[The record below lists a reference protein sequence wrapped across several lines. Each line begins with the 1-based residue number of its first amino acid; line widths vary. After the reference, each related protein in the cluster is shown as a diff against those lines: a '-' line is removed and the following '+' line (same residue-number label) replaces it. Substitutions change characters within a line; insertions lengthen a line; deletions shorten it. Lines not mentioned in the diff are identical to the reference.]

1 MFLKKRNETP
11 QPDRAGNPSG
21 CGVFLCFFLHK
32 IAIEQKADPQSGGG
46 FGCEKRKSRK
56 DNMSGF
62 RGVFQLKNSNR
73 YRVDIGFKG
82 KRYYVGLFDN
92 YDEAVQA
99 RLAAENLIHNGFIQK
114 WKEWN
119 EKEKEDPEW
128 GKEHPLV
135 FDVKKEDGE
144 IRVSVCDE

>member
-1 MFLKKRNETP
+1 
-11 QPDRAGNPSG
+11 
-21 CGVFLCFFLHK
+21 
-32 IAIEQKADPQSGGG
+32 
-46 FGCEKRKSRK
+46 
-56 DNMSGF
+56 MSGF
-62 RGVFQLKNSNR
+62 RGVFQLKNCNR

-119 EKEKEDPEW
+119 EKEKEDPKW

-144 IRVSVCDE
+144 IRVSGWSE